1 MRPSIQHLL
10 WVKVRP
16 GGLSATSPFIPEYQT
31 LDGAGRKAASGQTR
45 TSAALFDHPIGTQ
58 QDGRR
63 QFDADRLC
71 SFEIHDRLEF
81 ARPLKRQVGRLRAL
95 YDLVDERCSAP
106 K

>member
-1 MRPSIQHLL
+1 MGQCLL
-10 WVKVRP
+10 YPQK
-16 GGLSATSPFIPEYQT
+16 
-31 LDGAGRKAASGQTR
+31 R

-71 SFEIHDRLEF
+71 SFEIHDHLEF
-81 ARPLKRQVGRLRAL
+81 ARPLKRQVGRLRTL

-106 K
+106 KKLGEVDAESQKTIGLGVRGKTN

>member
-1 MRPSIQHLL
+1 MVAHVRFGSISAEMRRLRH
-10 WVKVRP
+10 VRSASNN
-16 GGLSATSPFIPEYQT
+16 GLIS
-31 LDGAGRKAASGQTR
+31 DVAASRFGGETR
-45 TSAALFDHPIGTQ
+45 TSAALFDHPICTQ

-63 QFDADRLC
+63 QFDADRLY